1 MADILSD
8 GRFVLGAGSGY
19 LKHEFEGFDVDP
31 AEKRDRFD
39 ECLAIVERL
48 LSGER
53 VTCHAK
59 FSRLDAVKLN
69 VEPIQRPVPLYVAI
83 LPNQPPY
90 PVRLPGRSLFTV
102 PSAS

>member
-1 MADILSD
+1 MDYRYLGRSGFRVPALSL
-8 GRFVLGAGSGY
+8 GTATFGGKGSFFVS
-19 LKHEFEGFDVDP
+19 

-69 VEPIQRPVPLYVAI
+69 VEPIRRLRRR
-83 LPNQPPY
+83 QPSSM
-90 PVRLPGRSLFTV
+90 LGRHC
-102 PSAS
+102 P